1 MPNRLQGKVAVISG
15 GSSGIGAASARL
27 FVAEGAR
34 VIVADLQAPLE
45 PQLVSLIDANP
56 DSIRFVKCDVS
67 IEAEIIAATDAA
79 VATFGKLDTVV
90 ACAGV
95 AGMGAA
101 GDISADH
108 WDRTFAINARGV
120 FLFTKYAIPHMIE
133 AGSGSI
139 INISS
144 AFGIV
149 AGPHFAAYA
158 ASKGAV
164 RNFSKSVALDYIG
177 QGIRSNSIHP
187 GYIDTPIVQNI
198 INKAEDVDA
207 AQASFNKLQPGGR
220 PGIPEDIAWGC
231 VYLASDEAR
240 FVTGAELVIDGGL
253 LAR

>member
-1 MPNRLQGKVAVISG
+1 MPNRLTDKVAVISG
-15 GSSGIGAASARL
+15 GASGIGAATARL
-27 FVAEGAR
+27 FVAEGAC
-34 VIVADLQAPLE
+34 VVVADLQEPLD
-45 PQLVSLIDANP
+45 PQLVSLISSSP
-56 DSIRFVKCDVS
+56 DRIQFAKCDVS
-67 IEAEIIAATDAA
+67 IEHDVTSAIDAA
-79 VATFGKLDTVV
+79 VTSYGKLDTVV

-101 GDISADH
+101 ADISSDH
-108 WDRTFAINARGV
+108 WDKTFAINARGV

-133 AGSGSI
+133 AGGGSI

-164 RNFSKSVALDYIG
+164 RNFSKATALDYIG
-177 QGIRSNSIHP
+177 HGIRSNSVHP

-198 INKAEDVDA
+198 INNAPDTQS
-207 AQASFNKLQPGGR
+207 AQAMFNALQPGGR
-220 PGIPEDIAWGC
+220 GGVPEDIAWGC
-231 VYLASDEAR
+231 VYLASDESR

>member
-1 MPNRLQGKVAVISG
+1 MADRLLGKVAVISG

-34 VIVADLQAPLE
+34 VVVADLQE
-45 PQLVSLIDANP
+45 PIDAELVGLIDANP

-67 IEAEIIAATDAA
+67 NEDDVVAAINAA
-79 VATFGKLDTVV
+79 VTHFGKLDTIV
-90 ACAGV
+90 ASAGV
-95 AGMGAA
+95 SGEGAA
-101 GDISADH
+101 ADITSAH
-108 WDRTFAINARGV
+108 WDKTFAINARGV

-133 AGSGSI
+133 AGGGSI

-149 AGPHFAAYA
+149 AGPHFAAYS

-164 RNFSKSVALDYIG
+164 RNFSKATALDYIKR
-177 QGIRSNSIHP
+177 GIRSNSIHP
-187 GYIDTPIVQNI
+187 GYIDTPIVQNV
-198 INKAEDVDA
+198 INKAKDVAA
-207 AQASFNKLQPGGR
+207 AQAMMNALQPGGR
-220 PGIPEDIAWGC
+220 SGKPEDIAWGC

>member
-1 MPNRLQGKVAVISG
+1 MPDRLLDKVAVISG
-15 GSSGIGAASARL
+15 GASGIGAATARL
-27 FVAEGAR
+27 FVAEGAN
-34 VIVADLQAPLE
+34 VIVADLQEPVD
-45 PQLVSLIDANP
+45 PQLASLIESN
-56 DSIRFVKCDVS
+56 SGNIRFVKCDVS
-67 IEAEIIAATDAA
+67 VEDEVVCAIEAA
-79 VATFGKLDTVV
+79 VTTFGKLDTIV

-95 AGMGAA
+95 AGMGATA
-101 GDISADH
+101 DISAEH

-120 FLFTKYAIPHMIE
+120 FLFSKYAIPHMIK
-133 AGSGSI
+133 AGGGSI

-164 RNFSKSVALDYIG
+164 RNFSKATALDYIG
-177 QGIRSNSIHP
+177 HGIRSNSIHP

-198 INKAEDVDA
+198 ISNAQDTES
-207 AQASFNKLQPGGR
+207 AQAMFNALQPSGRGGE
-220 PGIPEDIAWGC
+220 PEDIAWGC

>member
-1 MPNRLQGKVAVISG
+1 MANRLQGKVAVISG
-15 GSSGIGAASARL
+15 GASGIGAASARL

-34 VIVADLQAPLE
+34 VVVADLQQPLDPE
-45 PQLVSLIDANP
+45 LVSLIDANH

-67 IEAEIIAATDAA
+67 VENEIVAAIDAA
-79 VATFGKLDTVV
+79 VTTFGKLDTIV

-95 AGMGAA
+95 PGMGAA

-198 INKAEDVDA
+198 INNAEDTDG
-207 AQASFNKLQPGGR
+207 AQAMFNALQPGGR
-220 PGIPEDIAWGC
+220 AGLPEDIAWGC

>member
-1 MPNRLQGKVAVISG
+1 MSDRLTGKVAVISG

-27 FVAEGAR
+27 FVQEGAR
-34 VIVADLQAPLE
+34 VIVADLQEPLD
-45 PQLVSLIDANP
+45 PQLAALIAERP
-56 DSIRFVKCDVS
+56 ESIQFIKCDVS
-67 IEAEIIAATDAA
+67 VEAEIVAAIDLA
-79 VATFGKLDTVV
+79 VSKFGKLDTIV

-95 AGMGAA
+95 PGMGAA
-101 GDISADH
+101 GDITSDH
-108 WDRTFAINARGV
+108 WDKTFAINVRGV
-120 FLFTKYAIPHMIE
+120 FLFSKYAIPHMIA

-198 INKAEDVDA
+198 INNADDSGA
-207 AQASFNKLQPGGR
+207 AQSMFNALQPGGK
-220 PGIPEDIAWGC
+220 GGHPEDIAWGC
-231 VYLASDEAR
+231 VYLASDEAK

>member
-1 MPNRLQGKVAVISG
+1 MPNRLQDKVAVVSG
-15 GSSGIGAASARL
+15 GASGIGAATARF

-34 VIVADLQAPLE
+34 VVVADLQEPVD
-45 PQLVSLIDANP
+45 PQLLSLIDANP
-56 DSIRFVKCDVS
+56 DRIRFIKCDVS
-67 IEAEIIAATDAA
+67 IEEQVVEAIEAA
-79 VATFGKLDTVV
+79 VTSFGKLDTVV

-95 AGMGAA
+95 PGMGAA
-101 GDISADH
+101 GDISSEH

-133 AGSGSI
+133 AGGGSI

-164 RNFSKSVALDYIG
+164 RNFSKATALDYIG

-198 INKAEDVDA
+198 INNAPDAGA
-207 AQASFNKLQPGGR
+207 AQSMFNALQPGGR
-220 PGIPEDIAWGC
+220 AGVPEDIAWGC

>member
-1 MPNRLQGKVAVISG
+1 MPNRLQGKVAVVSG
-15 GSSGIGAASARL
+15 GASGIGAATARL

-34 VIVADLQAPLE
+34 VIVADLQAPLD
-45 PQLVSLIDANP
+45 PLLVSLIKANP
-56 DSIRFVKCDVS
+56 DNIQFIKCDVS
-67 IEAEIIAATDAA
+67 IEAEIVAAIDAA
-79 VATFGKLDTVV
+79 VSTFGKLDTVV

-95 AGMGAA
+95 PGMGAA

-164 RNFSKSVALDYIG
+164 RNFSKSVAMDYIG

-198 INKAEDVDA
+198 INGAEDTGA
-207 AQASFNKLQPGGR
+207 AQAMFNALQPGGCA
-220 PGIPEDIAWGC
+220 GLPEDIAWGC

-240 FVTGAELVIDGGL
+240 FVTGAELVIDGRL

>member
-1 MPNRLQGKVAVISG
+1 MADRLNGKVAVISG
-15 GSSGIGAASARL
+15 GASGIGAAAARL
-27 FVAEGAR
+27 FVSEGAR
-34 VIVADLQAPLE
+34 VVVADLQEPLDE
-45 PQLVSLIDANP
+45 KLAELINSKSEA
-56 DSIRFVKCDVS
+56 IKFQKCDVS
-67 IEAEIIAATDAA
+67 SEDEVVSAIDAA
-79 VATFGKLDTVV
+79 VSAFGKLDTIV

-101 GDISADH
+101 GDISAEH
-108 WDRTFAINARGV
+108 WDKTFAINARGV
-120 FLFTKYAIPHMIE
+120 FLFTKYAIPHMIK
-133 AGSGSI
+133 AGGGSI

-220 PGIPEDIAWGC
+220 PGVPEDIAWGC

>member
-1 MPNRLQGKVAVISG
+1 MPDRLFNKVAVISG
-15 GSSGIGAASARL
+15 GSSGIGAAAARL

-34 VIVADLQAPLE
+34 VIVADLQQPLD
-45 PQLVSLIDANP
+45 PQLAELIAASP
-56 DSIRFVKCDVS
+56 DRIRFAKCDVS
-67 IEAEIIAATDAA
+67 IEEDVVAAIDAA
-79 VATFGKLDTVV
+79 VTTFGKLDTVV

-95 AGMGAA
+95 AGQGAA
-101 GDISADH
+101 ADITSEH
-108 WDRTFAINARGV
+108 WDKTFAVNARGV

-133 AGSGSI
+133 AGGGSI

-149 AGPHFAAYA
+149 AGPQFSAYA

-164 RNFSKSVALDYIG
+164 RNFSKSTALDYVRK
-177 QGIRSNSIHP
+177 GIRSNSIHP
-187 GYIDTPIVQNI
+187 GYIDTPIVQNVI
-198 INKAEDVDA
+198 SGARDPSA
-207 AQASFNKLQPGGR
+207 AQAMMNALQPGGHS
-220 PGIPEDIAWGC
+220 GVPEDIAWGC

>member
-15 GSSGIGAASARL
+15 GASGIGAATARL

-34 VIVADLQAPLE
+34 VIVADLQAPLD

-67 IEAEIIAATDAA
+67 VEDEIVAAIDAA

-95 AGMGAA
+95 PGMGAA
-101 GDISADH
+101 GDISAEH

-133 AGSGSI
+133 AGGGSI

-164 RNFSKSVALDYIG
+164 RNFSKATALDYIG
-177 QGIRSNSIHP
+177 QGIRSNSVHP

-198 INKAEDVDA
+198 INGAADTNA
-207 AQASFNKLQPGGR
+207 AQSMFNALQPGGR
-220 PGIPEDIAWGC
+220 GGVPEDIAWGC

-240 FVTGAELVIDGGL
+240 FVTGSELVINDGL